1 MSLNNLDINK
11 KTLVKSHKLAFDQDK
26 MWLDINHELSKKKKK
41 RRLVLPFAFLLLAS
55 FSTLFIFQNQS
66 HQYKSQDFS
75 NFSINNFFNLPILKP
90 SYAIND
96 ICPENELLTNSAP
109 PSTNLIQK
117 HAPTNVLE
125 SFTTSNYISDQAAAI
140 SEKFDSLY
148 QTNINTNLTKA
159 EPLPMLEFSEFLNIS
174 DVTSPNIVITQN
186 HTLKHKLFWNMGIGY
201 VTRALKSDN
210 TDESAELRDLRN
222 ETENVLEQISLSIE
236 YKYITDSKLTYGL
249 GIQLRQIT
257 ETFQHRYLLS
267 EDLGSLD
274 NFAMSKVTA
283 YDYNNYNEYRFA
295 DISTSIGYHFDLKNN
310 INLYF
315 DAGVSYTLVSNYNG
329 DNLGQNLKPQHVNET
344 KYFANQIQSNLN
356 AVVSY
361 NISKN
366 YAISFSNTFNM
377 SLTGFKPLNSM
388 LTQRYN
394 IYSANI
400 GIIKSFGQ

>member
-11 KTLVKSHKLAFDQDK
+11 RSLVKSHKLAFDQDK

-41 RRLVLPFAFLLLAS
+41 RRLLLFFAFLLFAS
-55 FSTLFIFQNQS
+55 FSTLFIFKNQS
-66 HQYKSQDFS
+66 HQYKSRDFS
-75 NFSINNFFNLPILKP
+75 DYSINDFINLPISKLP
-90 SYAIND
+90 NTITD
-96 ICPENELLTNSAP
+96 ICPESEPLTNSAP
-109 PSTNLIQK
+109 PSTKLIQK
-117 HAPTNVLE
+117 HASTRVLE
-125 SFTTSNYISDQAAAI
+125 SFTTPNHISDQAAAI
-140 SEKFDSLY
+140 LEKFDSLY

-174 DVTSPNIVITQN
+174 NVKSPNIIITQN

-201 VTRALKSDN
+201 VARALKSDN

-222 ETENVLEQISLSIE
+222 ETENVLEQISLGIE

-295 DISTSIGYHFDLKNN
+295 DFSTSIGYHFDLKKH

-344 KYFANQIQSNLN
+344 KYFANQVQSNLN

-361 NISKN
+361 NLSKN
-366 YAISFSNTFNM
+366 YAISFSSTLNIG
-377 SLTGFKPLNSM
+377 LTGFRPQNSM

-400 GIIKSFGQ
+400 GIIRSFGQ